1 MTQQTVK
8 YEGSFSN
15 DTRTIINANFSELYA
30 GIIVPT
36 VKTGAYT
43 LTTADSG
50 SIIGLSAAAGQA
62 ITLPAASGS
71 GSIYRFVVITT
82 ITSNTTTIKVAN
94 ASDVM
99 AGVATMGS
107 AGGTS
112 LSTGTTS
119 TGAVSS
125 QSDTIT
131 FNGTTQGGI
140 IGTYVDVLDAAAN
153 LFVVEVHGVAS
164 GIAVTPF
171 SATV

>member
-1 MTQQTVK
+1 MSQQIIK
-8 YEGSFSN
+8 NEGAFIQ
-15 DTRTIINANFSELYA
+15 DIRTAINANFSELYSQVL
-30 GIIVPT
+30 VPV

-43 LTTADSG
+43 VTAADSG
-50 SIIGLSAAAGQA
+50 SIIALSAAAGQA

-71 GSIYRFVVITT
+71 GAVYRFVVITT
-82 ITSNTTTIKVAN
+82 ITSNSTTIKVAN
-94 ASDVM
+94 ASDVI

-119 TGAVSS
+119 TGAVSG

-140 IGTYVDVLDAAAN
+140 IGTYVDVFDMAAN

-164 GIAVTPF
+164 GVAITPF